1 MLQKVSKIIK
11 WVSLPALLIVSM
23 FSGFAAGYKLL
34 LDMAICLGAVV
45 LVQRSVRMKEY
56 FWASGFVA
64 IVVLFSPLLLT
75 VKIFLFMAITCTA
88 TVLALLA
95 AFRTQPVHIR

>member
-1 MLQKVSKIIK
+1 MFQKVSKIIK
-11 WVSLPALLIVSM
+11 WVSLPVLLIASM

-34 LDMAICLGAVV
+34 LDTAFCLGAVV
-45 LVQRSVRMKEY
+45 LVLHALRMKEY

-75 VKIFLFMAITCTA
+75 VKIFLLLATTCLA
-88 TVLALLA
+88 TVLAVLA
-95 AFRTQPVHIR
+95 AFRRQPVPTR